1 MSETTKEARESF
13 RSSIEAEIHSGKHL
27 PIDFRTAEGREQFH
41 RRVAEFALVAKVQMA
56 HPSWSAREA
65 LVIIAATAWR
75 AAREL
80 GIEDTQEVPR

>member
-27 PIDFRTAEGREQFH
+27 PIDHGREQFH

-80 GIEDTQEVPR
+80 GIEDTQEVSR